1 MDVLK
6 SKSKSQDQGSS
17 TIHKIV
23 KIIDKIY
30 QRYWRIYERIMKRKG
45 FETIYKTSV
54 KLLKPIPLSQPLFL
68 KDSLEFQENEIQK
81 FSKNF

>member
-6 SKSKSQDQGSS
+6 SKSKSQDKGNSAV
-17 TIHKIV
+17 HKIM

-30 QRYWRIYERIMKRKG
+30 QRYWRVYDRIMKRKG
-45 FETIYKTSV
+45 FKAIKTITGKFV
-54 KLLKPIPLSQPLFL
+54 KQTYMSSPFLL
-68 KDSLEFQENEIQK
+68 KDSLELQENEIQR